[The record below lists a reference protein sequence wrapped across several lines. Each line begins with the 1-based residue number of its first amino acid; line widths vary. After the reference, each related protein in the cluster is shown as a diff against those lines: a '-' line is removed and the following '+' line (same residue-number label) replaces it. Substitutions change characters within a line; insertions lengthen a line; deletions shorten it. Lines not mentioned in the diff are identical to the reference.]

1 MKYRVEELA
10 LAAGVSVDTIRF
22 YQSRQLLPAPSRDGR
37 IAYYS
42 AEHLERIQQIRSL
55 NRQGLT
61 LDGVRRVLTDLD
73 TDGDGGEVRASLL
86 GALAEAEGER
96 TYDRA
101 ELAAASAV
109 PEMLIAQAEQAG
121 LLQPLLVDGRERYT
135 ESDRRAA
142 EAARGLLEA
151 GLPLVELVA
160 LAQSHAAHV
169 EQVVDRAVELFYSY
183 VRQLGPDGA
192 RRPTEEVTEA
202 FRELLPAAT
211 TLVAL
216 HFQRTLIQRSR
227 RRLAE
232 SGDNPELE
240 AAIAASESSRL
251 KMTWG

>member
-61 LDGVRRVLTDLD
+61 LDGVRRVLTDA
-73 TDGDGGEVRASLL
+73 DGDGGEVRASLL

-121 LLQPLLVDGRERYT
+121 LLQPLLIDARERYT
-135 ESDRRAA
+135 ESDRRTA
-142 EAARGLLEA
+142 EAARALLEA
-151 GLPLVELVA
+151 GLPLVELVT
-160 LAQSHAAHV
+160 LAQSHVAHV

-192 RRPTEEVTEA
+192 RRPTEEVTAA

-251 KMTWG
+251 KMT